1 MSERSTG
8 RLIVFGVLVISLF
21 ITLSGRLFELQ
32 VVRAEEYQTRAVD
45 NRTREVITT
54 PARGMILDQVGRPL
68 VSNRSSLV
76 VTVDR
81 TVTDKLDNDGAAVFA
96 RLGRLLKLEPSA
108 IADRIRPCGTPGA
121 KLPPICWNGSPVQP
135 VPVARD
141 VSHEVALAI
150 LEQPLRYPGVTAT
163 VEQVRTYP
171 APYGANAAH
180 IVGYLGPVSEADLE
194 AQALLPVGEQVL
206 RRTDLIGRAG
216 LEAVYDSYLRGVPG
230 VRTLTVDKLS
240 NVVGVAS
247 EIPATPG
254 NHVLTSIDARLQ
266 AVVETQ
272 LYEAILR
279 ARATVDRSSG
289 TTYAGDSGAAIVM
302 DVTNGRILAMASYPT
317 YEPSIW
323 VGGITSRQYQS
334 LIDKDAGEPL
344 LFRPTQGLYPPG
356 STFKAIST
364 ATALTSGWTPSSQ
377 IPCPSTL
384 NVAGRTM
391 RNFESRPYGPISLAQ
406 ALEVSCNTVYYKV
419 AYDLWLRDGGITPV
433 DKPQQRM
440 YRMAKRFGLGQATGI
455 DLPRE
460 SRGRIVGRQE
470 RIDSYLANRDVWCER
485 GRTGYP
491 DVAKSDPEW
500 AAYLKAIAQ
509 ENCVDGDKYR
519 GGDAA
524 LFAIG
529 QGDTVVTPLQM
540 AVAYAAI
547 ANGGTLWRPQIA
559 KAIVSPTGKVVREFA
574 PEKAGRLT
582 LPKGVLS
589 YIRSGLE
596 KVVATGSAA
605 WRFVGFPLDQVSVAG
620 KTGTAQMS
628 GSLDDTSW
636 FVTYAPADKPK
647 YLVLMMVS
655 QGGTG
660 SGTSAPSV
668 RAIYEALLGIEG
680 QEVRPLRSVLAGGA
694 PAQTVPSFRGDGTP
708 LTPELLAAGQER

>member
-1 MSERSTG
+1 MSERSTA
-8 RLIVFGVLVISLF
+8 RLIVFGVLVMSLF
-21 ITLSGRLFELQ
+21 LTLSGRLFELQ

-54 PARGMILDQVGRPL
+54 PPRGLILDQVGRPL

-81 TVTDKLDNDGAAVFA
+81 TVIDKLDDDGAQVFQ
-96 RLGRLLKLEPSA
+96 RLAELLGIEAES
-108 IADRIRPCGTPGA
+108 IRDRIRPCGTPGA
-121 KLPPICWNGSPVQP
+121 ELPPICWNGSPVQP

-141 VSHEVALAI
+141 VSYDIALAI
-150 LEQPLRYPGVTAT
+150 LEQPLRYPGVTAS
-163 VEQVRTYP
+163 VEQVRDYP
-171 APYGANAAH
+171 APYGVNAAH

-194 AQALLPVGEQVL
+194 RQSQLPPDQQTL

-216 LEAVYDSYLRGVPG
+216 LESVYDRFLRGIPG

-247 EIPATPG
+247 EVPATPG
-254 NHVLTSIDARLQ
+254 NHLLTSIDARLQ
-266 AVVETQ
+266 AVVEQQ
-272 LYEAILR
+272 LSEAITR
-279 ARATVDRSSG
+279 ARGTIDRTSG
-289 TTYAGDSGAAIVM
+289 TTYTADSGAAIVM

-317 YEPSIW
+317 YDPRIW
-323 VGGITSRQYQS
+323 EGGITSRQYQR

-356 STFKAIST
+356 STFKVIST
-364 ATALTSGWTPSSQ
+364 ATALTSGWAANST
-377 IPCPSTL
+377 IACPSTL

-419 AYDLWLRDGGITPV
+419 AYDLWLRDGGITPIA
-433 DKPQQRM
+433 KPEQRM
-440 YRMAKRFGLGQATGI
+440 YRMAKRFGLGRTTGI

-491 DVAKSDPEW
+491 DVAKDDPEW

-547 ANGGTLWRPQIA
+547 ANGGTMWQPQIA
-559 KAIVSPTGKVVREFA
+559 KAVLSPTGSVIREFA
-574 PEKAGRLT
+574 PVKTGQLRL
-582 LPKGVLS
+582 PRGVLP

-596 KVVATGSAA
+596 KVVTTGSAA
-605 WRFVGFPLDQVSVAG
+605 WRFVGFPLDQVQVAG

-636 FVTYAPADKPK
+636 FVSYAPANKPK

-668 RAIYEALLGIEG
+668 RAIYEALYGIEAA
-680 QEVRPLRSVLAGGA
+680 QVSPARSVLAGGS
-694 PAQTVPSFRGDGTP
+694 PSSTVPAFRGDGTP
-708 LTPELLAAGQER
+708 LTPELLAEGLER